1 MLTSGRFCGWT
12 IFLCFLSFWTVIPK
26 LLIIIAFWDIL
37 TLRMKKYGM
46 VMVIQSKEYLD
57 KLIAFKDKQLIKVV
71 TGILYIGTKRA
82 AR

>member
-1 MLTSGRFCGWT
+1 
-12 IFLCFLSFWTVIPK
+12 
-26 LLIIIAFWDIL
+26 
-37 TLRMKKYGM
+37 MKKYGM
-46 VMVIQSKEYLD
+46 IMAIQRKEYLD